1 MRMHVLTFS
10 VAVLLA
16 GCTGTGPRVDQ
27 ILGNKDAVTV
37 RTTNDQ
43 PYAVLQVDSDLANV
57 VNSYNHIAERTHFI
71 SNGPAA
77 PISIGVGD
85 RVQVTIVSTNDNGFL
100 DIANSALA
108 PISAAT
114 LPTQQVGQ
122 DGMISVPPIGRVRAS
137 GQSVQ
142 GFERFLTRKL
152 GEVLVEPTAIV
163 SMLDRESAQVTLV
176 GNIAAPGTYSIN
188 QNSKHL
194 TDVIALSGGATLPA
208 EDVRVVM
215 SRGKE
220 TRSARLVDIYEKP
233 EMQVHLRK
241 GDIIR
246 FEPLTYDFTVLG
258 PGGANS
264 NYTVTNS
271 NRTLAKALG
280 VAGGLRAG
288 RGDARGVFVYRQLPK
303 PDAAAMGVDV
313 SDFYGDSIP
322 TIFQFNM
329 RDPRA
334 LFTAQKFDI
343 ADDDIIYVSSTA
355 IAEVND
361 FFSAFNI
368 FVATPREIVN

>member
-10 VAVLLA
+10 VALLLV

-27 ILGNKDAVTV
+27 IFGNKDAVTV
-37 RTTNDQ
+37 RTANDQ
-43 PYAVLQVDSDLANV
+43 PFAVLQVDNDLANV
-57 VNSYNHIAERTHFI
+57 ANSYNTISERTHFI
-71 SNGPAA
+71 SNGSAA
-77 PISIGVGD
+77 PIAIGVGD
-85 RVQVTIVSTNDNGFL
+85 RIQVTIVSTNDNGFL

-108 PISAAT
+108 PISST
-114 LPTQQVGQ
+114 PLPAQQVGQ
-122 DGMISVPPIGRVRAS
+122 DGMISVPPIGRVRAA
-137 GQSVQ
+137 GNTLQ

-163 SMLDRESAQVTLV
+163 NMLDRESAQVTLV
-176 GNIAAPGTYSIN
+176 GLVEQPGTYSIN

-215 SRGKE
+215 SRGHH
-220 TRSARLVDIYEKP
+220 TRSARLLDIYEKP

-258 PGGANS
+258 PGGTNANYS
-264 NYTVTNS
+264 VTES
-271 NRTLAKALG
+271 KRTLVKALG
-280 VAGGLRAG
+280 EAGGLRVG
-288 RGDARGVFVYRQLPK
+288 RADAKGVFVYREISK

-313 SDFYGDSIP
+313 TDFYGDSVP
-322 TIFQFNM
+322 AIFQFNM
-329 RDPRA
+329 RDPRGF
-334 LFTAQKFDI
+334 FTAGKFQI
-343 ADDDIIYVSSTA
+343 ADDDVVYISETA

-368 FVATPREIVN
+368 FVDTPREVVN